1 MRKLIVLC
9 AMCATILTAFA
20 QNAQEKTFCGYLYN
34 DDYKVYLKI
43 DFYDNNITVPG
54 QEIFGTMPGY
64 LGALRDSRKWLITS
78 ADIIDAKTAN
88 ISITN
93 DYGSEDLEA
102 TLECAEDGS
111 YLLRQ
116 NSGSRI
122 KIVVDRKWVKL
133 PTELTFVRSEPKKD
147 LW

>member
-9 AMCATILTAFA
+9 AMCATIFTAFA
-20 QNAQEKTFCGYLYN
+20 QSVKENTFCGYLYN

-43 DFYDNNITVPG
+43 DFLNNITVPG
-54 QEIFGTMPGY
+54 QEVFGTMPGY

-88 ISITN
+88 IAITN

-102 TLECAEDGS
+102 TLECTEDGS

-116 NSGSRI
+116 TSGSRI

-133 PTELTFVRSEPKKD
+133 PSELTFVRSEPKKD

>member
-20 QNAQEKTFCGYLYN
+20 QNVQEKTFCGYLYN

-43 DFYDNNITVPG
+43 DFHDNNITVPG
-54 QEIFGTMPGY
+54 QEVFGTMPGY

-78 ADIIDAKTAN
+78 ADIINAKMAN
-88 ISITN
+88 IAITN

-102 TLECAEDGS
+102 TLECKEDGS
-111 YLLRQ
+111 YILRQ
-116 NSGSRI
+116 TSGSRI

-133 PTELTFVRSEPKKD
+133 PSELTFVHSEPKKD

>member
-1 MRKLIVLC
+1 
-9 AMCATILTAFA
+9 MCATILTAFA

>member
-9 AMCATILTAFA
+9 ALCATMLTAFA
-20 QNAQEKTFCGYLYN
+20 QKVQENAFCGYLYN

-43 DFYDNNITVPG
+43 NFHDNNITVPG

-78 ADIIDAKTAN
+78 ADIVDANTAN

-102 TLECAEDGS
+102 TLECDKDGS
-111 YLLRQ
+111 YRLRQ
-116 NSGSRI
+116 TAGSRI

-133 PTELTFVRSEPKKD
+133 PSELTFVRSEPKKD

>member
-1 MRKLIVLC
+1 
-9 AMCATILTAFA
+9 MCATIFTAFA
-20 QNAQEKTFCGYLYN
+20 QNVKENTFCGYLYN

-43 DFYDNNITVPG
+43 DFIDNNITLPG
-54 QEIFGTMPGY
+54 QEVFGTMPGY

-88 ISITN
+88 IAITN

-116 NSGSRI
+116 TSGSRI